1 MDVKERKQQEDKE
14 NYTRKSIIICARNSQ
29 SDHIL
34 EDEMEGRVASI
45 GMMRNEKNFS
55 RKSQGK

>member
-1 MDVKERKQQEDKE
+1 
-14 NYTRKSIIICARNSQ
+14 
-29 SDHIL
+29 L

-55 RKSQGK
+55 RKSQGKWELRRTKRKWGKIY